1 MSSKTKIVVLK
12 LKEMIYTIV
21 FVVLGIIL
29 ILLLILLITKRTTKS
44 VPEAAKST
52 FTPGVYTSSIVLAT
66 NPVDIEV
73 VVDSE
78 QIKSIQ
84 LINTSESIETMYPLI
99 TASLNSIASQVIE
112 NNSTENIT
120 YNQESKYT
128 SLVLI
133 EAIQAAL
140 DKACND

>member
-12 LKEMIYTIV
+12 LKEMIYTLI

-29 ILLLILLITKRTTKS
+29 ILLLILIITGRNGKKEIPT
-44 VPEAAKST
+44 PQST
-52 FTPGVYTSSIVLAT
+52 YVPGVYSSSIILAT

-73 VVDSE
+73 VVDAN

-99 TASLNSIASQVIE
+99 NDSLQSIAAQVIE
-112 NNSTENIT
+112 NNSMENIT

-128 SLVLI
+128 SIVLI
-133 EAIQAAL
+133 NAIDNAL
-140 DKACND
+140 KKAIK

>member
-12 LKEMIYTIV
+12 LKEMIYTLI

-29 ILLLILLITKRTTKS
+29 ILMLVLIISRKANKKE
-44 VPEAAKST
+44 PEISQST
-52 FTPGVYTSSIVLAT
+52 FSPGVYTSSIVLAT

-73 VVDSE
+73 IVDSE

-99 TASLNSIASQVIE
+99 TDSLQSIASQIIA

-120 YNQESKYT
+120 YNQEAKYT
-128 SLVLI
+128 SMVLI
-133 EAIQAAL
+133 EAVQSAL
-140 DKACND
+140 DKAYND

>member
-12 LKEMIYTIV
+12 LKQMIYTIV

-29 ILLLILLITKRTTKS
+29 ILLLILLISRQSKRS
-44 VPEAAKST
+44 VPQATQST
-52 FTPGVYTSSIVLAT
+52 FSPGVYTSSIVLAT

-99 TASLNSIASQVIE
+99 ADSLDSIASQVIE

-140 DKACND
+140 DKAYTK

>member
-29 ILLLILLITKRTTKS
+29 ILLLILLITRRTTKS
-44 VPEAAKST
+44 VPEAANST
-52 FTPGVYTSSIVLAT
+52 FAPGVYTSSIVLAT

-99 TASLNSIASQVIE
+99 TASLNSISSQVIK

-140 DKACND
+140 DKARND

>member
-1 MSSKTKIVVLK
+1 
-12 LKEMIYTIV
+12 MILQFCTVQYSNFQFLSFQIQDE
-21 FVVLGIIL
+21 FQLPL
-29 ILLLILLITKRTTKS
+29 CKN
-44 VPEAAKST
+44 
-52 FTPGVYTSSIVLAT
+52 SIVLAT

-99 TASLNSIASQVIE
+99 TASLNSISSQVIK

-140 DKACND
+140 DKARND